1 MVLAGGGFRFG
12 YYLGMHAAAVDAGQE
27 PDLLLATC
35 GGAVAGAII
44 RNLPDSAARKAWL
57 ASPQMYEFFRGLRSG
72 PRATPLRA
80 LAGIALRRMNGAR
93 ATRIPDLFNDY
104 LFEIPP
110 VLPLP
115 PEPAPPGAMSVAAAT
130 PPPGPENLAATAP
143 PCEPVSVAASALRP
157 ASAPALASWIVPAL
171 AIVGG
176 RLLFGPGEAG
186 QLRQGRAIYR
196 VTLFGDERIAA
207 LAAGQPSAIGRDGWT
222 DAVAHDLAIDTT
234 MPLADAARISIADM
248 VYFRC
253 QSAGGADYTGGAID
267 LFPIELARSLARH
280 VTMEMKQAYD
290 QQTAIPALRAVF
302 GIDANARLRHVH
314 GQPADAWIDTS
325 DVSQALRG
333 TGIQKRIAWRANR
346 VQLVAPSSYERYVAD
361 VETQWQYGY
370 QRAQEAYA
378 LAAQGH
384 RAAMRNATRHN
395 KATA

>member
-12 YYLGMHAAAVDAGQE
+12 YYLGMHAAAVDAGRE

-57 ASPQMYEFFRGLRSG
+57 ASPQMYEFFRGLRSS
-72 PRATPLRA
+72 PQATPLRA

-93 ATRIPDLFNDY
+93 AARIPDLFNDY

-110 VLPLP
+110 ALPLP
-115 PEPAPPGAMSVAAAT
+115 PEPAPT
-130 PPPGPENLAATAP
+130 PE
-143 PCEPVSVAASALRP
+143 
-157 ASAPALASWIVPAL
+157 PAL

-176 RLLFGPGEAG
+176 RLLFGPDEAG

-222 DAVAHDLAIDTT
+222 DAVAHDLATDTT
-234 MPLADAARISIADM
+234 MPLADAARISIADV

-267 LFPIELARSLARH
+267 LFPIELARCLARH
-280 VTMEMKQAYD
+280 VSIEMKQSYD

-314 GQPADAWIDTS
+314 GQPADVWIDTS

-333 TGIQKRIAWRANR
+333 TGVQKRIAWRANR
-346 VQLVAPSSYERYVAD
+346 VQLVAPATYERYVAD
-361 VETQWQYGY
+361 VDAQWQYGY
-370 QRAQEAYA
+370 RRAREAYA
-378 LAAQGH
+378 LAAQGSSP
-384 RAAMRNATRHN
+384 AMRNTTRHN